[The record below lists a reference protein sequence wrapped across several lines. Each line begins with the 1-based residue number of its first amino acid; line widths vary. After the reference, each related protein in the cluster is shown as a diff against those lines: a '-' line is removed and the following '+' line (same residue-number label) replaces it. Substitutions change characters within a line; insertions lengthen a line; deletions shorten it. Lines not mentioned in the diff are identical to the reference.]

1 MGALLQ
7 FPPLDS
13 NSSIPLYR
21 QLYANLRDA
30 IKLGTLR
37 TGDQIPP
44 SREMAYLA
52 GVNRATVAAAYELLE
67 ADGLIRGHV
76 GRGSFVQAPAPHTPA
91 SGEPPIISFATSRP
105 SADLFPLI
113 EFRETVQEVLA
124 SQDLPGLLQLG
135 SPSGYAPLKSALGT
149 LASGV
154 LRPADD
160 LLVTSGCQQA
170 LDLIARSLASPGDTV
185 MVEDP
190 VYLGLKNA
198 MTNARLR
205 MIAMSAL
212 ENSLDDSL
220 TRIERDRPRLV
231 VVTPDFQNPTGRT
244 LDEAGRRA
252 LGEACARTGVPLVEI
267 DLYRD
272 LRYSGTAIPAIQE
285 LVPEAQVL
293 VLRSFSKIAFP
304 GLRVGWVTGP
314 RTLVARLTETKQW
327 TDLHT
332 DHFSQ
337 AVLLR
342 FLETKRLERHRKRV
356 VQAGAICL
364 KAAVD
369 ACERELPRG
378 SVFTRPAGGMNLWV
392 TLPRPID
399 AGAMLERAQRAG
411 VSYMPGSYFAV
422 EQAQSGSLRLSFAGL
437 APELVT
443 QGIGILGR
451 VAAEE
456 LQRTRAQQLAPAAV
470 ALV

>member
-7 FPPLDS
+7 FPPLDA
-13 NSSIPLYR
+13 NSSVPLYR
-21 QLYANLRDA
+21 QLYTNLRDA

-44 SREMAYLA
+44 SREMAQLA

-76 GRGSFVQAPAPHTPA
+76 GRGSFVQAPPSTIHGTSDAT
-91 SGEPPIISFATSRP
+91 ISFATSRP
-105 SADLFPLI
+105 SADLFPLV

-124 SQDLPGLLQLG
+124 SPDLPALLQLG
-135 SPSGYAPLKSALGT
+135 SPAGHAPLKAALGVDS
-149 LASGV
+149 AS
-154 LRPADD
+154 DD
-160 LLVTSGCQQA
+160 LLITSGCQQA
-170 LDLIARSLASPGDTV
+170 LDLVGRTLAAPGDTV

-205 MIAMSAL
+205 MMAMPAL
-212 ENSLDDSL
+212 ADGLEPTLEA
-220 TRIERDRPRLV
+220 IERNRPRLV
-231 VVTPDFQNPTGRT
+231 FVTPDFQSPTGRT
-244 LDEAGRRA
+244 LTEAERRA
-252 LGEACARTGVPLVEI
+252 LGETCARAGVPVVEI

-272 LRYSGTAIPAIQE
+272 LRYTGAAIPTIQE

-314 RTLVARLTETKQW
+314 RALIARLTETKQW

-356 VQAGAICL
+356 VQAGAACL
-364 KAAVD
+364 KAALE
-369 ACERELPRG
+369 ACERHLPRG
-378 SVFTRPAGGMNLWV
+378 SEFTRPQGGMNLWV
-392 TLPRPID
+392 TLPQPVD
-399 AGAMLERAQRAG
+399 AAAMLERAQRAG
-411 VSYMPGSYFAV
+411 VTYMPGHYFAV
-422 EQAQSGSLRLSFAGL
+422 EQAQPGSLRLSFAGL
-437 APELVT
+437 PPEQIR
-443 QGIGILGR
+443 QGIETLGR

-456 LQRTRAQQLAPAAV
+456 MQRTRTQQLSPAAV